1 MKQMIIAYRVLATL
15 GVVLFLTGL
24 VNLFYD
30 WQLDGVQ
37 LMSVLLAT
45 GGIVCTGFA
54 SIMVDHCKI
63 RAKTAW
69 HIGHERKH
77 KEAFYKPN
85 LLPMDLVYPEED
97 GSKATCL
104 PFAFTNG
111 CEVLVNPS
119 TVGGLE
125 PPTDAAINRLRHR
138 LPMMSDYKKANRAS
152 DYTINPAVDQTNEE
166 IDEKVTAFLQDSP
179 RSPEEKEMWHK
190 LITESARAERDERCA
205 KKLQQ
210 LQHLAHLIRKGEKGF
225 NQ

>member
-37 LMSVLLAT
+37 LLSVLLAT
-45 GGIVCTGFA
+45 GGIVCTTFA
-54 SIMVDHCKI
+54 SIMVDHTKI
-63 RAKTAW
+63 RAKTAAW
-69 HIGHERKH
+69 LIGHERKH

-85 LLPMDLVYPEED
+85 LLPMDLVY
-97 GSKATCL
+97 
-104 PFAFTNG
+104 
-111 CEVLVNPS
+111 VNPS
-119 TVGGLE
+119 KVGGLE
-125 PPTDAAINRLRHR
+125 FPTDEAINRLRHR
-138 LPMMSDYKKANRAS
+138 LPLMSDYKKANRAS
-152 DYTINPAVDQTNEE
+152 DYMINTAVDQTNEE

-210 LQHLAHLIRKGEKGF
+210 RQQLQHLAHLIRKGTKGF